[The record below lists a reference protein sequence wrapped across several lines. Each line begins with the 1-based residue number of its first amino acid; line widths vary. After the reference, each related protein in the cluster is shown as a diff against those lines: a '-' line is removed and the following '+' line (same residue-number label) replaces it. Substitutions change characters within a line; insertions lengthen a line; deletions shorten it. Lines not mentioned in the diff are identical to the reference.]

1 MLRCAVKNYCVKTK
15 NSAEVSVRRAVLK
28 KGILKLDGSHFACAP
43 PNLMEMTRII
53 LDYFACREA
62 ALKADLYVITI
73 FSDSTIVRLG

>member
-1 MLRCAVKNYCVKTK
+1 MLRCAVKNYCVKIK

-28 KGILKLDGSHFACAP
+28 KGSHFACAP

-73 FSDSTIVRLG
+73 FSDSRIVRLG